1 MVQVVQ
7 MMEDGTMEAAL
18 IKWVRGGKMV
28 EESVCYEEHPLF
40 SRCVLVHF
48 SDGSTAKV
56 EKTSFHRSYVVLEF

>member
-1 MVQVVQ
+1 

-28 EESVCYEEHPLF
+28 EESVCYEEHPRF

-48 SDGSTAKV
+48 SDGSSVKM
-56 EKTSFHRSYVVLEF
+56 EKPTFFKRHVILEF